1 MASSRRIEPGGKR
14 LEPDV
19 EGLNLVTGGLNLVA
33 MGHNDLNDID
43 LGACM
48 GEERRN
54 TSAWRW
60 SNRMARHRG
69 AVLTGVREGL
79 PIFIGY
85 FPIAIAFGLLA
96 KSAALSFLEAGMF
109 SAFVFAGASQF
120 IAVSLLAAGVG
131 LPSIVVTTFLIN
143 SRHLLL
149 SAAVA
154 ARLEGTRRW
163 VPLAAYGVTDET
175 FAVATTR
182 KDSYGTP
189 YLLGLNTTAWLGWL
203 SGTLAGYV
211 AGGLLP
217 ARLQTTMGLLL
228 YVMFLGILMPQVR
241 RELRVLLV
249 AGLSGLLHWGLRM
262 LGWLPD
268 GWSLVAA
275 IVLSVLVVDGL
286 KGRHAENGRAA

>member
-1 MASSRRIEPGGKR
+1 MQASARQLWPQRIKR
-14 LEPDV
+14 H
-19 EGLNLVTGGLNLVA
+19 TGAIRAG
-33 MGHNDLNDID
+33 I
-43 LGACM
+43 
-48 GEERRN
+48 
-54 TSAWRW
+54 T
-60 SNRMARHRG
+60 
-69 AVLTGVREGL
+69 EGL

-96 KSAALSFLEAGMF
+96 KSVPLSFLEAGLF
-109 SAFVFAGASQF
+109 SALVFAGASQF
-120 IAVSLLAAGVG
+120 IAASLLAAGVG

-163 VPLAAYGVTDET
+163 FPLAAYGVTDET

-182 KDSYGTP
+182 PEPYGTP

-203 SGTLAGYV
+203 AGTLTGHV
-211 AGGLLP
+211 AGGFLP
-217 ARLQTTMGLLL
+217 ERLQATMGLLL

-241 RELRVLLV
+241 KEMRVLAV
-249 AGLSGLLHWGLRM
+249 AGLSGGIHWGLKA

-268 GWSLVAA
+268 GWNLVVA
-275 IVLSVLVVDGL
+275 IILSVAVIDGV
-286 KGRHAENGRAA
+286 KGRGEPA

>member
-1 MASSRRIEPGGKR
+1 MGVGRQQVWPQRIHRHKGDLRAGIM
-14 LEPDV
+14 
-19 EGLNLVTGGLNLVA
+19 EG
-33 MGHNDLNDID
+33 M
-43 LGACM
+43 
-48 GEERRN
+48 
-54 TSAWRW
+54 
-60 SNRMARHRG
+60 
-69 AVLTGVREGL
+69 

-96 KSAALSFLEAGMF
+96 KSVPLSFLEAGMF

-120 IAVSLLAAGVG
+120 IAASLLAAGVG

-143 SRHLLL
+143 SRHMLL

-163 VPLAAYGVTDET
+163 YPLAAYGVTDET

-182 KDSYGTP
+182 PEPYGTP

-217 ARLQTTMGLLL
+217 ERLQVTMGLLL

-241 RELRVLLV
+241 KDLRVLVV
-249 AGLSGLLHWGLRM
+249 AGLSGAIHWGLNAF
-262 LGWLPD
+262 GWLPG
-268 GWSLVAA
+268 GWNLVVA
-275 IVLSVLVVDGL
+275 IVLSVALVDGF
-286 KGRHAENGRAA
+286 KGRFSGKGASA